1 MSPGAQNQPGDAS
14 GQSSFV
20 SEVFHKLSQPLTAL
34 QCSLE
39 LCLERD
45 KSPQEFRASVGAA
58 LENVERLRQRLLL
71 LRELN
76 DADDPG
82 DISKPVQ
89 LQELL
94 QELQQDFLPV
104 CESVGGY
111 FTVSCEPLRVRG
123 NGAKLRLKYIAPS
136 TGAFFWGVNFELGRT
151 SHRVTESNDNFEL
164 RPILGWRGG
173 AWLVAI
179 NPIIDAALS
188 GGTSREP
195 VFAPA
200 LKVSRAVAEG
210 VQLGIEHYAEL
221 GPIHHIPDFN
231 QQNHMLFGALDV
243 QKGALDLNFGVGRG
257 LTSASEKWVVKM
269 IVGIPLH

>member
-1 MSPGAQNQPGDAS
+1 MRRRLETSLRSALTIAAALACCVAAVAAAAPEEIQVYLDDVNEPRELTLEMHANYVAEGFRTPDYPGQLPTHHVLQVTPEFSYGIAKNWDA
-14 GQSSFV
+14 GLYL
-20 SEVFHKLSQPLTAL
+20 LSA
-34 QCSLE
+34 
-39 LCLERD
+39 
-45 KSPQEFRASVGAA
+45 RASDGT
-58 LENVERLRQRLLL
+58 L
-71 LRELN
+71 
-76 DADDPG
+76 
-82 DISKPVQ
+82 
-89 LQELL
+89 
-94 QELQQDFLPV
+94 
-104 CESVGGY
+104 Y
-111 FTVSCEPLRVRG
+111 G
-123 NGAKLRLKYIAPS
+123 NGAKLRLKYVAPS

-210 VQLGIEHYAEL
+210 VQLGIEHYAEA

-231 QQNHMLFGALDV
+231 QQNHVLYGALDV
-243 QKGALDLNFGVGRG
+243 QRGALDLNFGVGRG
-257 LTSASEKWVVKM
+257 LTSASEKWVIKM